1 MLGII
6 GNIYEISFNSYEV
19 DLIIFHFIGRC
30 ANSGIKENIYAQ
42 DHTVIMK

>member
-19 DLIIFHFIGRC
+19 DLIIFHFIGTPTQAQKR
-30 ANSGIKENIYAQ
+30 IYAQ